1 MDTVVPRAA
10 AVGRVPIAETLG
22 TAFRVTSFQ
31 VIVTG
36 ATPAAAF

>member
-10 AVGRVPIAETLG
+10 AAGRVPVAKTLG
-22 TAFRVTSFQ
+22 TAFRVTSLQ